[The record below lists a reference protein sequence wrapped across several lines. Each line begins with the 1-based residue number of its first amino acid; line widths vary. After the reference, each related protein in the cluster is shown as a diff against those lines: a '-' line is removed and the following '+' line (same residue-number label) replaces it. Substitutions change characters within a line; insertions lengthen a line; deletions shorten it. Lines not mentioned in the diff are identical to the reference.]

1 MTGMDANTGKT
12 LEGLDHLR
20 QSIKDILTTPIGT
33 RVMRRDY
40 GSRLFELLDRP
51 MSPELIADIQA
62 AVVMAITTHEP
73 RIQLTKVEVVSVG
86 SEPNYDSNQ
95 PEGGKLLVNLN
106 GYLTSEGQQVRMEN
120 ITL

>member
-1 MTGMDANTGKT
+1 MIGMNAETGKV
-12 LEGLDHLR
+12 LDGLDHLR

-40 GSRLFELLDRP
+40 GSRLFDLLDRP

-62 AVVMAITTHEP
+62 AVVMAITKHEP
-73 RIQLTKVEVVSVG
+73 RIQLTKVEVLPVG
-86 SEPNYDSNQ
+86 SEPNYDHNQ
-95 PEGGKLLVNLN
+95 LANGKLLVNLD

-120 ITL
+120 ISL

>member
-1 MTGMDANTGKT
+1 MDANTGKT